1 MVSKVDFIGV
11 DGNVKRPIRN
21 AAKARDQILTLLLR
35 RSVKKELARLGYL
48 GEAGGRR

>member
-35 RSVKKELARLGYL
+35 SVKKELARLGYL